1 MDCAKSHSGDPS
13 IDINGRIESMAPQE
27 SIDSYPGIDTG
38 FSGVPISPLV
48 QNWHGWDCTALSC
61 LKHTIVIRKRVD
73 REIISN
79 AALFLVS
86 CAALLLGDVGYM

>member
-1 MDCAKSHSGDPS
+1 
-13 IDINGRIESMAPQE
+13 MAPQE